1 MLEERWHPVG
11 GKKAKHN
18 CLFKFFMGKTKITTE
33 SKTESKPIEE
43 QTKTALVKIPKK
55 KITSG
60 TLNIDATFNNTK
72 VLFSDKLGNVLF
84 WSSAGSLGFRG
95 AKKGT
100 PFAASKVGD
109 VVGSKASILGVKDAD
124 VVVRGVGSGR
134 EPAIRA
140 FMAYGIEITSIKD
153 ATPVPHNGPKPKK
166 PRRV

>member
-1 MLEERWHPVG
+1 
-11 GKKAKHN
+11 
-18 CLFKFFMGKTKITTE
+18 MGKTKITTE
-33 SKTESKPIEE
+33 KEEVLKEGEVKTTS
-43 QTKTALVKIPKK
+43 TKVPKK

-60 TLNIDATFNNTK
+60 ICFVDATFNNTK
-72 VLFSDKLGNVLF
+72 VLFADKLGNTLF
-84 WSSAGSLGFRG
+84 WSSSGSLGFKG

-100 PFAASKVGD
+100 PFAASKVGEII
-109 VVGSKASILGVKDAD
+109 GSKASALGVKDAD